1 MQTIELSLSE
11 HTHLMIAEKWM
22 ENVCR
27 TFYENCFLSSDGD
40 ELLPSISAEIDIA
53 RLIKFYNP
61 EVYNA
66 VLMAKKE
73 EKERN
78 HD

>member
-27 TFYENCFLSSDGD
+27 TFYENCRLSYGGD
-40 ELLPSISAEIDIA
+40 ALELSFGAEDDIVK
-53 RLIKFYNP
+53 LIKFYNP

-66 VLMAKKE
+66 VLTAKKE
-73 EKERN
+73 EKKHAE
-78 HD
+78 